1 MPFWL
6 NKKQETQSQAFSDL
20 IRGLQH
26 SVNAAM
32 EMLEAR
38 NLELLS
44 RYFTE
49 DGHPCVRRLMLDDN
63 STIDV
68 PVISIVNPSAMNLKE
83 IEMEFSVKVNSVE
96 LQEKLP
102 QRGFIANETNG
113 DLSISMERSN
123 LQISFTEITD
133 QNNTMKVKIK
143 FESAQLADGMSRMIK
158 EFDKTISPA
167 VEREI

>member
-1 MPFWL
+1 MPFWS
-6 NKKQETQSQAFSDL
+6 NKKQETQSQMFSDL

-49 DGHPCVRRLMLDDN
+49 DGHPRVRRLMLDDN

-83 IEMEFSVKVNSVE
+83 IEMEFNVKVNSVE

-102 QRGFIANETNG
+102 QRGFMANEANEDIT
-113 DLSISMERSN
+113 ISLERSN
-123 LQISFTEITD
+123 LQISFTEIAD
-133 QNNTMKVKIK
+133 QKNTMKVKVK
-143 FESAQLADGMSRMIK
+143 FESAQIADGMSRVIK
-158 EFDKTISPA
+158 EFDKTILP
-167 VEREI
+167 VEDGR

>member
-1 MPFWL
+1 MPFWSS
-6 NKKQETQSQAFSDL
+6 KKRETQSETQSQAFSDL
-20 IRGLQH
+20 IRGLQY

-49 DGHPCVRRLMLDDN
+49 DGHPRVRRLILDDK

-83 IEMEFSVKVNSVE
+83 IEMEFNVKVNSVE

-102 QRGFIANETNG
+102 QRGFIANETSE
-113 DLSISMERSN
+113 DLNISLERSN
-123 LQISFTEITD
+123 LQISFTEIAD
-133 QNNTMKVKIK
+133 QKNTMKVKVK
-143 FESAQLADGMSRMIK
+143 FESAQLADGMSRVIK
-158 EFDKTISPA
+158 EFDKTISP
-167 VEREI
+167 I